1 MPADLSAILAGDTT
15 PTAISKK
22 WGHADVRMT
31 IGWLQRQMVGA
42 FRAGVGGNAL
52 ETSRQVYDRLG
63 RDRCLALYE
72 RTGAFLQWPPK
83 AVDEVL
89 FLESIIL
96 SLFEPGRARG
106 KQG

>member
-1 MPADLSAILAGDTT
+1 MT
-15 PTAISKK
+15 
-22 WGHADVRMT
+22 VR
-31 IGWLQRQMVGA
+31 WLQRQMLGS
-42 FRAGVGGNAL
+42 FRAGLGADPV
-52 ETSRQVYDRLG
+52 ETSRQLYDGLG
-63 RDRCLALYE
+63 RDRCLSLYE

-96 SLFEPGRARG
+96 SLFETGPAGR